1 MSTTPAGAPEL
12 AELVSRAEAWASAD
26 PDPATA
32 AELREVLA
40 HAADPEG
47 SPARDAARQELA
59 DAFAGT
65 LQFGTAGLRAA
76 LGPGPNRM
84 NRVTV
89 RRAAAGVAAFLHGKV
104 AGPAAGAADGT
115 RPRAVV
121 GYDART
127 NSDVFAEE
135 TAAVFTA
142 AGIEAYLMPSALP
155 TPVLAYALQA
165 LGADAGVMVTAS
177 HNPPQDNGYKVYLGG
192 RAVDEAGRG
201 AQIVAPVDAE
211 IAALI
216 DAAGPVGAIPLAQ
229 SGWTTLPAGI
239 AADYRDAV
247 VRLADP
253 GLFPARE
260 LTIVLTP
267 LHGVG
272 GETAAGVLRAAGF
285 EDVSLVRE
293 QAEPDPAFPTVA
305 FPNPEEAGA
314 LDLAVEA
321 AQAAGADLVIAN
333 DPDADR
339 CAVAAPDPASG
350 EWRMLRGDEVGA
362 LLGSHMVRRLGRGQG
377 LTDDAAPAAAA
388 DASPAASPAAPPAA
402 EAEPGGPVFANSI
415 VSSRLLSRIAASA
428 GIAHRETLTG
438 FKWISRVPG
447 LVYGYEEALGYC
459 VAPALV
465 KDKDGISAALL
476 VAEMAAEAKAQGQTL
491 FDRLDALHVLHGVH
505 LTDQLSVRVA
515 DLGLL
520 EAMMSRLRQDP
531 PASFADSPV
540 ETAVDLSE
548 GSEQLPP
555 TEGLLWATRDATRVI
570 IRPSGTEPKL
580 KCYVEVIRPVDSS
593 AELAEARQAARQA
606 LDSALDD
613 VREAL
618 GL

>member
-1 MSTTPAGAPEL
+1 MSTSPASTSGL
-12 AELVSRAEAWASAD
+12 AELVSRAEAWAAAD

-32 AELREVLA
+32 AQLRETLA
-40 HAADPEG
+40 RAAEPEG

-59 DAFAGT
+59 DAFAGV

-89 RRAAAGVAAFLHGKV
+89 RRAAAGLAAFLLGKV
-104 AGPAAGAADGT
+104 AGTGPGAAGGS

-127 NSDVFAEE
+127 NSDVFAAE

-142 AGIEAYLMPSALP
+142 AGLEAYLMPSALP
-155 TPVLAYALQA
+155 TPMLAYALQA
-165 LGADAGVMVTAS
+165 LGCDAGVMVTAS

-201 AQIVAPVDAE
+201 AQIVAPVDAQ
-211 IAALI
+211 IAELI
-216 DAAGPVGAIPLAQ
+216 DAAPPVGAIALAAD
-229 SGWTTLPAGI
+229 GWTVLPASV

-247 VRLADP
+247 VRLALP
-253 GLFPARE
+253 ELFPARE
-260 LTIVLTP
+260 LKIVLTP

-272 GETAAGVLRAAGF
+272 GETAEAVLRAAGF
-285 EDVSLVRE
+285 QDVSLVRE

-314 LDLAVEA
+314 LDLALEA
-321 AQAAGADLVIAN
+321 ARAAGADLVIAN

-402 EAEPGGPVFANSI
+402 EPTGPVFANSI
-415 VSSRLLSRIAASA
+415 VSSRLLARISASA

-438 FKWISRVPG
+438 FKWISRVPR

-459 VAPALV
+459 VAPELV

-476 VAEMAAEAKAQGQTL
+476 AAEMAAEAKAQGQTL
-491 FDRLDALHVLHGVH
+491 FDRLDALHVLHGIH

-520 EAMMSRLRQDP
+520 EAMMTRLRQDP

-606 LDSALDD
+606 MDAALDD

>member
-1 MSTTPAGAPEL
+1 MSTIPAGTPDL
-12 AELVSRAEAWASAD
+12 AELSHRAETWAAAD

-32 AELREVLA
+32 AQLRETLA
-40 HAADPEG
+40 RAHDPEP
-47 SPARDAARQELA
+47 SVARDAALQELS
-59 DAFAGT
+59 DAFCGT

-89 RRAAAGVAAFLHGKV
+89 RRAAAGLAEFLMRRV
-104 AGPAAGAADGT
+104 GAAASGGTASSGAGSQGAASDGGT
-115 RPRAVV
+115 ATSDSAARPRAVV
-121 GYDART
+121 GYDARI
-127 NSDVFAEE
+127 NSDVFAAE
-135 TAAVFTA
+135 TAAIFTA
-142 AGIEAYLMPSALP
+142 AGIDAYLMPSALP

-165 LGADAGVMVTAS
+165 LGCDAGVMVTAS

-201 AQIVAPVDAE
+201 AQIVSPIDAE
-211 IAALI
+211 ISELI
-216 DAAGPVGAIPLAQ
+216 DQAGPVESIALAER
-229 SGWTTLPAGI
+229 GWTVLPASI

-247 VRLADP
+247 VHLAKP
-253 GLFPARE
+253 GLFPARD
-260 LTIVLTP
+260 LKVVLTP

-272 GETAAGVLRAAGF
+272 GETALSVLRDAGF
-285 EDVSLVRE
+285 TDVTIVEE

-305 FPNPEEAGA
+305 FPNPEEPGA
-314 LDLAVEA
+314 LDLALEA
-321 AQAAGADLVIAN
+321 ARAQGADLVIAN

-339 CAVAAPDPASG
+339 CAVAAPDPATG

-362 LLGSHMVRRLGRGQG
+362 LLGAHVVQRLELPEGSG
-377 LTDDAAPAAAA
+377 DP
-388 DASPAASPAAPPAA
+388 SV
-402 EAEPGGPVFANSI
+402 VFANSI
-415 VSSRLLSRIAASA
+415 VSSRLLARIAEAA
-428 GIAHRETLTG
+428 GLSHRETLTG

-459 VAPALV
+459 VAPRLV
-465 KDKDGISAALL
+465 KDKDGVSAALL
-476 VAEMAAEAKAQGQTL
+476 VAEMAAAAKAEGQTL

-520 EAMMSRLRQDP
+520 DAMMSRLRHDP

-540 ETAVDLSE
+540 ETEVDLSE
-548 GSEQLPP
+548 GTETLPP
-555 TEGLLWATRDATRVI
+555 TEGLAWLTRDATRVI

-580 KCYVEVIRPVDSS
+580 KCYFEVIRPVDNS
-593 AELAEARQAARQA
+593 AELAEAREAARTA
-606 LDSALDD
+606 LDAAMND